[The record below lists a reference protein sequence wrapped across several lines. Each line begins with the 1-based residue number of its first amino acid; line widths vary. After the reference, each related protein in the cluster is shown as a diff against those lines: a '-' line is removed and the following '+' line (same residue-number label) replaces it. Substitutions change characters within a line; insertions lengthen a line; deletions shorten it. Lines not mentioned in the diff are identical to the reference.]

1 MHTNVRLISTGT
13 VLSNV
18 TDIDLSPTDR
28 AIFEMLREG
37 RCTPAYIA
45 EEHGYSRAHVR
56 NRLQRLTEHNY
67 VTRLHKGLY
76 ELDSDPE
83 DTA

>member
-1 MHTNVRLISTGT
+1 MNTNIRIIGEGHQPIDM
-13 VLSNV
+13 

-28 AIFEMLREG
+28 AILEMLREG

-45 EEHGYSRAHVR
+45 AERDYSRQHVR
-56 NRLQRLTEHNY
+56 NRLQRLTEHGY

-76 ELDSDPE
+76 ELAADSV
-83 DTA
+83 

>member
-1 MHTNVRLISTGT
+1 MAEV
-13 VLSNV
+13 
-18 TDIDLSPTDR
+18 DLSPTDK
-28 AIFEMLREG
+28 AILEMLREG

-45 EEHGYSRAHVR
+45 AEQSYSRQHVR

-76 ELDSDPE
+76 ELAVDPE
-83 DTA
+83 